1 MKKKIY
7 EAPVMELHHISATS
21 MYAASPG
28 AGNSAYPDE
37 KQPIGGAMGKERLF
51 DDSTLGDL
59 W

>member
-7 EAPVMELHHISATS
+7 EAPRMELHLISPTS
-21 MYAASPG
+21 MYAASPN
-28 AGNSAYPDE
+28 AGSSAYPDE
-37 KQPIGGAMGKERLF
+37 KKPIGGAMSKERLF